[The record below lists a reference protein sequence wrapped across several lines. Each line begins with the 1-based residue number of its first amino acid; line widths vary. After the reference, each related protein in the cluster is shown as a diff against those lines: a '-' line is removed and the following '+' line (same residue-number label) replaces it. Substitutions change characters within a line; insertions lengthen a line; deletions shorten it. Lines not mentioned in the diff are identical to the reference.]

1 MSWCKAHTL
10 RERIVRTSLRACHEN
25 RNRKN
30 LVKLVLQKISLY
42 RERVVTCPRQT
53 RSPDR
58 PSPLITDPLIGIFRY
73 ERGERG
79 MDRGGINGIRGI
91 ALPRTDPR
99 QPRGARGGRDSL
111 EITTPSRDD
120 LSPSLSRA
128 LSRVPPTS
136 LYASMHPFAARLR
149 LAYLHVS
156 QLSRSSLFIPNN
168 VRRSHR
174 FSSED
179 EKSRPRNIEIT
190 GSSHQST
197 EPFCALSNT
206 NSAWVDVAGRLPDF
220 IPGYTLSS
228 QSTIFLTSSS
238 RRSYTA
244 I

>member
-91 ALPRTDPR
+91 ALPRTDLR

-111 EITTPSRDD
+111 EITTPSRDV
-120 LSPSLSRA
+120 SLSLSLSCA

-149 LAYLHVS
+149 FTYYRNYRVQVYLF
-156 QLSRSSLFIPNN
+156 QIMFDDPI
-168 VRRSHR
+168 
-174 FSSED
+174 D
-179 EKSRPRNIEIT
+179 SRPRRRNPGLEI
-190 GSSHQST
+190 SK
-197 EPFCALSNT
+197 
-206 NSAWVDVAGRLPDF
+206 
-220 IPGYTLSS
+220 
-228 QSTIFLTSSS
+228 
-238 RRSYTA
+238 
-244 I
+244 

>member
-1 MSWCKAHTL
+1 MHFL
-10 RERIVRTSLRACHEN
+10 ERISDSLVAREVA
-25 RNRKN
+25 
-30 LVKLVLQKISLY
+30 VTAWKLQLHRETISL
-42 RERVVTCPRQT
+42 P
-53 RSPDR
+53 
-58 PSPLITDPLIGIFRY
+58 
-73 ERGERG
+73 
-79 MDRGGINGIRGI
+79 
-91 ALPRTDPR
+91 
-99 QPRGARGGRDSL
+99 
-111 EITTPSRDD
+111 
-120 LSPSLSRA
+120 LSPA
-128 LSRVPPTS
+128 LYLAYRP
-136 LYASMHPFAARLR
+136 HPFTRPCTLSLLVFVSR
-149 LAYLHVS
+149 ISTIIS

>member
-1 MSWCKAHTL
+1 
-10 RERIVRTSLRACHEN
+10 
-25 RNRKN
+25 
-30 LVKLVLQKISLY
+30 
-42 RERVVTCPRQT
+42 
-53 RSPDR
+53 
-58 PSPLITDPLIGIFRY
+58 
-73 ERGERG
+73 

-91 ALPRTDPR
+91 ALPRTDLR

-111 EITTPSRDD
+111 EITTPSRDV
-120 LSPSLSRA
+120 SLS
-128 LSRVPPTS
+128 LSLPRFISRTAHIPLRVH
-136 LYASMHPFAARLR
+136 APFRCSSSFRVL
-149 LAYLHVS
+149 S

>member
-91 ALPRTDPR
+91 ALPRTDLR

-111 EITTPSRDD
+111 EITTPSRDV
-120 LSPSLSRA
+120 SLS
-128 LSRVPPTS
+128 LSLPRFISRTAHIPLRVH
-136 LYASMHPFAARLR
+136 APFRCSSSFRVL
-149 LAYLHVS
+149 S

-174 FSSED
+174 FSSEE